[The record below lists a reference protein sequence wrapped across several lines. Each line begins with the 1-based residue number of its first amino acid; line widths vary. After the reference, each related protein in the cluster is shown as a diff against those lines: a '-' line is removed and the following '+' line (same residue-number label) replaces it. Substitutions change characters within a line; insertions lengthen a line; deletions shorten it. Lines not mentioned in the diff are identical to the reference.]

1 MSTLIRWSSVLFL
14 VPVLAAVGCAPAR
27 SARPATATP
36 VTKNRILEQQAG
48 RKELEEARRMIEA
61 GNYGSVLPR
70 LLYLVGQYPNSKAAV
85 DARYWLGVCYYRISS
100 YRDAIDLFRDYL
112 ELAPDG
118 EFAEASAKYEAQL
131 LEEYEKKFWT
141 DRKLHA
147 RITQLKDV
155 LDANPEDRSAQWE
168 LADLLWK
175 RGDYD
180 EAGMMYATFVEK
192 HPAYANDQTVRSRI
206 EFLPSGEYIVL
217 SPTEI
222 QRRDIE
228 KRPLVITNVSAWKGG
243 MTQVASSSGFFGGI
257 AFDRGAEYYVVTG
270 QVTNRAESVLY
281 GVQVYITLYGVGN
294 VVFDARTVNFGRLN
308 PGDTRAF
315 SVRFHNFD
323 DIHNISRYE
332 CTATF
337 QR

>member
-1 MSTLIRWSSVLFL
+1 MSTLTRWSVVLFL
-14 VPVLAAVGCAPAR
+14 APVLAAVGCAPAR
-27 SARPATATP
+27 NAGPNTATP

-70 LLYLVGQYPNSKAAV
+70 LLYLVGQYPDSKAAV
-85 DARYWLGVCYYRISS
+85 DARYWLGVCYYKISS
-100 YRDAIDLFRDYL
+100 YRDAMDLFHNYL
-112 ELAPDG
+112 ELAPNG

-131 LEEYEKKFWT
+131 LEEYEQKFWT

-147 RITQLKDV
+147 RITQLKGV
-155 LDANPEDRSAQWE
+155 LEANPEDREAHWE
-168 LADLLWK
+168 LADLQWK

-192 HPAYANDQTVRSRI
+192 HPAYATDQTVRSRI
-206 EFLPSGEYIVL
+206 EFLPSGEFIVL

-222 QRRDIE
+222 RRRTIE
-228 KRPLVITNVSAWKGG
+228 EQPLVITNLSAWKGG
-243 MTQVASSSGFFGGI
+243 RGQISSSNFGSL
-257 AFDRGAEYYVVTG
+257 AFDQSAEYYVVTG
-270 QVTNRAESVLY
+270 QVINRADSVLY
-281 GVQVYITLYGVGN
+281 GVQVFITLYGFGN
-294 VVFDARTVNFGRLN
+294 VVFDTSTVNFGRLN
-308 PGDTRAF
+308 PDDTRAF
-315 SVRFHNFD
+315 SVRFQNFNS
-323 DIHNISRYE
+323 IHNISRYE

>member
-1 MSTLIRWSSVLFL
+1 MSTLIRCSGILL
-14 VPVLAAVGCAPAR
+14 LAPVLTALGCASAR
-27 SARPATATP
+27 SADPNTATP
-36 VTKNRILEQQAG
+36 VTKNRILEQQTG

-61 GNYGSVLPR
+61 GDYGSVLPR
-70 LLYLVGQYPNSKAAV
+70 LLYLVGQYPDSKAAV
-85 DARYWLGVCYYRISS
+85 DARYWLGVCYYKISS

-112 ELAPDG
+112 ELAPNG

-141 DRKLHA
+141 DRRLHA

-155 LDANPEDRSAQWE
+155 LEGNPKDLKAQWE

-180 EAGMMYATFVEK
+180 EAGMMYAMFVEQ
-192 HPAYANDQTVRSRI
+192 HPAYANDQTVQGRI
-206 EFLPSGEYIVL
+206 EFLPSGEFMVL
-217 SPTEI
+217 SPAEI

-228 KRPLVITNVSAWKGG
+228 KRPLVITNVSAWRGG
-243 MTQVASSSGFFGGI
+243 RSQIASSSFGSV
-257 AFDRGAEYYVVTG
+257 AFDQSAEYYVVTG
-270 QVTNRAESVLY
+270 QLTNRADSVLY
-281 GVQVYITLYGVGN
+281 GVQVFITLYGVGN

-315 SVRFHNFD
+315 SVRFRNFD
-323 DIHNISRYE
+323 NIYNISRYE